1 MEQKENRL
9 VLLLKLSR
17 PYLLAASLLQ
27 FVLGAGIARY
37 LNHPID
43 GPALWFGLLWV
54 FAVQLGAQYLHEYF
68 DLYVEADPDSHT
80 WFFGG
85 SPVLGSGEDKLPRR
99 TALNAAVTALTIA
112 GGLTFMLLWYAD
124 TRMSSILLMLLIFA
138 SALAY
143 SLPPLRLSRSGYGE
157 LLTGLF
163 FGFLVPAF
171 SFDLQ
176 AGEVH
181 RLVTMV
187 AVPVVLLIIPVIL
200 ALSFPT
206 FSTDRKYKRTNMLQ
220 KVGWQNSMLI
230 HNSLILFSYLSLS
243 VSIVLGFPRSIGMT
257 IFLSFPLGLAQIWLM
272 WRIARGAK
280 PVWPAVRFNAL
291 SMVGLM
297 ILLFI
302 FSFWIR

>member
-1 MEQKENRL
+1 MEKQENRL

-17 PYLLAASLLQ
+17 PYLLLASLLM
-27 FVLGAGIARY
+27 VLLGVGIARY
-37 LNHPID
+37 LNHAID
-43 GPALWFGLLWV
+43 GLALWFGLLWV
-54 FAVQLGAQYLHEYF
+54 LAVQLGAQYLHEYF
-68 DLYVEADPDSHT
+68 DLYVEADSESHT
-80 WFFGG
+80 RFFGG

-99 TALNAAVTALTIA
+99 TALNAAVVSLTIA
-112 GGLTFMLLWYAD
+112 GGLTFMLLWYAEIGL
-124 TRMSSILLMLLIFA
+124 SSILLMTLIFG

-157 LLTGLF
+157 LLAGLF

-187 AVPVVLLIIPVIL
+187 SVPVVLLAIPMML

-206 FSTDRKYKRTNMLQ
+206 YSTDRKYRRTNMLQ
-220 KVGWQNSMLI
+220 KVGWQNSMMI
-230 HNSLILFSYLSLS
+230 HNTLILFSYLSLAG
-243 VSIVLGFPRSIGMT
+243 IVLLGFPRGIGMT
-257 IFLSFPLGLAQIWLM
+257 ILWSFPLGVVQTWLM
-272 WRIARGAK
+272 GRVAAGAK
-280 PVWPAVRFNAL
+280 PAWGAIRYNAI

-297 ILLFI
+297 VVLFTI
-302 FSFWIR
+302 SFWIR